1 MPRITAAT
9 NAAQRAETQRRILTA
24 FGELLFTHGL
34 PGLTMTDVARH
45 AGVGRTAVYNYYADM
60 EQLLIAYALDETE
73 RFIVDL
79 RESLAALE
87 NPVDRLAL
95 YVRAQVE
102 DLSRRHLP
110 PGPAMAAVLSPGS
123 FAKLADHVGDL
134 NILLQDILQDG
145 VRQGYLP
152 DVDVAQLA
160 RLIHGTL
167 SASAARRNRTPDG
180 GTTAPAP
187 ASDVE
192 VKSAVEAHASIE
204 AHTAQTVH
212 FIQLGAGARFDEAGR
227 PIRLDAAVQEAPIHD
242 ALAG

>member
-9 NAAQRAETQRRILTA
+9 NAAQRAETRRRVLTA

-73 RFIVDL
+73 RFLGDL
-79 RESLAALE
+79 RESLAALQ

-110 PGPAMAAVLSPGS
+110 PGPAMAAVLSPAS
-123 FAKLADHVGDL
+123 FAKLADHVGEL
-134 NILLQDILQDG
+134 NLLLQDILRDG
-145 VRQGYLP
+145 IAAGYLP
-152 DVDVAQLA
+152 PADVGQLA

-167 SASAARRNRTPDG
+167 SSSAARGN
-180 GTTAPAP
+180 
-187 ASDVE
+187 
-192 VKSAVEAHASIE
+192 SANGAELDELEERLV
-204 AHTAQTVH
+204 QTVR
-212 FIQLGAGARFDEAGR
+212 FIQLGAGARFDDDGR
-227 PIRLDAAVQEAPIHD
+227 PARLA
-242 ALAG
+242 

>member
-1 MPRITAAT
+1 
-9 NAAQRAETQRRILTA
+9 
-24 FGELLFTHGL
+24 
-34 PGLTMTDVARH
+34 MTDVARH

-79 RESLAALE
+79 RESLAALQ

-134 NILLQDILQDG
+134 NALLEDILRDG
-145 VRQGYLP
+145 VHEGYLP
-152 DVDVAQLA
+152 DIDVTQLA

-180 GTTAPAP
+180 GTPPPPP
-187 ASDVE
+187 ASDVGLL
-192 VKSAVEAHASIE
+192 AAQEAQ
-204 AHTAQTVH
+204 TAQTVR
-212 FIQLGAGARFDEAGR
+212 FIQLGAGARFDDAGR
-227 PIRLDAAVQEAPIHD
+227 PVL
-242 ALAG
+242 LATATPTV

>member
-1 MPRITAAT
+1 MPRITAAS
-9 NAAQRAETQRRILTA
+9 NVAQRAETRRRILTA

-73 RFIVDL
+73 RFLGDL
-79 RESLAALE
+79 RESLAALQ

-110 PGPAMAAVLSPGS
+110 PGPAMAAVLSPAS
-123 FAKLADHVGDL
+123 FSQLADHVGEL
-134 NILLQDILQDG
+134 NLLLQDILRDG
-145 VRQGYLP
+145 IAAGYLP
-152 DVDVAQLA
+152 PTDIEQLA

-167 SASAARRNRTPDG
+167 SSSAARGNAASGSGPD
-180 GTTAPAP
+180 
-187 ASDVE
+187 E
-192 VKSAVEAHASIE
+192 LEKRLF
-204 AHTAQTVH
+204 QTVR
-212 FIQLGAGARFDEAGR
+212 FIQLGAGARFDDDGR
-227 PIRLDAAVQEAPIHD
+227 PTRLA
-242 ALAG
+242 

>member
-9 NAAQRAETQRRILTA
+9 NAAQRAETQRRILAA

-123 FAKLADHVGDL
+123 FAKLADHVGEL
-134 NILLQDILQDG
+134 NVLLEDILNDG

-152 DVDVAQLA
+152 NIDVAQLA

-180 GTTAPAP
+180 DAPVPAP
-187 ASDVE
+187 LADVE
-192 VKSAVEAHASIE
+192 SA
-204 AHTAQTVH
+204 TAQTVR
-212 FIQLGAGARFDEAGR
+212 FIQLGAGAQFDATGR
-227 PIRLDAAVQEAPIHD
+227 PVRGGTVRNGASD

>member
-9 NAAQRAETQRRILTA
+9 NAAQRAETQRRILTG

-73 RFIVDL
+73 RFIGDL
-79 RESLAALE
+79 RDSLAALD

-95 YVRAQVE
+95 YVRSQVE

-123 FAKLADHVGDL
+123 FAKLADHVGGL
-134 NILLQDILQDG
+134 SILLEDILKDG
-145 VRQGYLP
+145 VHQGYLP

-167 SASAARRNRTPDG
+167 SASAARRNKTSDG
-180 GTTAPAP
+180 DAPLP
-187 ASDVE
+187 SPLTDVE
-192 VKSAVEAHASIE
+192 
-204 AHTAQTVH
+204 TATALTVR
-212 FIQLGAGARFDEAGR
+212 FIQLGAGAKFDDAGR
-227 PIRLDAAVQEAPIHD
+227 PVRAAAEETLQASEA
-242 ALAG
+242 

>member
-1 MPRITAAT
+1 MPRITAAS

-73 RFIVDL
+73 RFLGDL
-79 RESLAALE
+79 RSSLAELD

-123 FAKLADHVGDL
+123 FAKLADHVSEL
-134 NILLQDILQDG
+134 NLLLEDILRDG
-145 VRQGYLP
+145 VEAGYLP
-152 DVDVAQLA
+152 AADVPQLA

-167 SASAARRNRTPDG
+167 SSSAARSSGTQPGSAAGDG
-180 GTTAPAP
+180 GH
-187 ASDVE
+187 SFE
-192 VKSAVEAHASIE
+192 ERLG
-204 AHTAQTVH
+204 QTVR
-212 FIQLGAGARFDEAGR
+212 FIQLGAGARFDDGGT
-227 PIRLDAAVQEAPIHD
+227 PL
-242 ALAG
+242 LLK

>member
-1 MPRITAAT
+1 MPRITAAS
-9 NAAQRAETQRRILTA
+9 NAAQRAETRRRVLTA

-73 RFIVDL
+73 RFLGDL
-79 RESLAALE
+79 RESLAALH

-110 PGPAMAAVLSPGS
+110 PGPAMGAVLSPAS
-123 FAKLADHVGDL
+123 FAKLADHVGEL
-134 NILLQDILQDG
+134 NLLLQDILRDG
-145 VRQGYLP
+145 IAAGYLP
-152 DVDVAQLA
+152 STDVGQLA

-167 SASAARRNRTPDG
+167 SSSAARGNAANGAELDELDERL
-180 GTTAPAP
+180 
-187 ASDVE
+187 V
-192 VKSAVEAHASIE
+192 
-204 AHTAQTVH
+204 QTVR
-212 FIQLGAGARFDEAGR
+212 FIQLGAGARFDDDGR
-227 PIRLDAAVQEAPIHD
+227 PARLS
-242 ALAG
+242 

>member
-1 MPRITAAT
+1 MPRITAT
-9 NAAQRAETQRRILTA
+9 SNAAQRAETQRRILTA

-73 RFIVDL
+73 RFLGDL
-79 RESLAALE
+79 RSSLAELD

-123 FAKLADHVGDL
+123 FAKLADHVSEL
-134 NILLQDILQDG
+134 NLLLEDILRDG
-145 VRQGYLP
+145 VAAGYLP
-152 DVDVAQLA
+152 KADVPQLA

-167 SASAARRNRTPDG
+167 SSSAARSSGTQHGGAAGDG
-180 GTTAPAP
+180 QPAFE
-187 ASDVE
+187 DRL
-192 VKSAVEAHASIE
+192 
-204 AHTAQTVH
+204 TQTVR
-212 FIQLGAGARFDEAGR
+212 FIQLGAGARFDDGGTPLR
-227 PIRLDAAVQEAPIHD
+227 FK
-242 ALAG
+242 

>member
-1 MPRITAAT
+1 MPRITAAN
-9 NAAQRAETQRRILTA
+9 NAAQRAETRRRILTA

-73 RFIVDL
+73 RFLGDL
-79 RESLAALE
+79 RESLAALQ

-110 PGPAMAAVLSPGS
+110 PGPAMGAVLSPAS
-123 FAKLADHVGDL
+123 FAKLADHVGEL
-134 NILLQDILQDG
+134 NLLLQDILRDG
-145 VRQGYLP
+145 ISAGYLP
-152 DVDVAQLA
+152 PTNVSQLA

-167 SASAARRNRTPDG
+167 SSSAARGNAANGAEPDELEERL
-180 GTTAPAP
+180 
-187 ASDVE
+187 V
-192 VKSAVEAHASIE
+192 
-204 AHTAQTVH
+204 QTVR
-212 FIQLGAGARFDEAGR
+212 FIQLGAGARFDDGGR
-227 PIRLDAAVQEAPIHD
+227 PARL
-242 ALAG
+242 G

>member
-9 NAAQRAETQRRILTA
+9 NAAQRAETRRRVLTA

-73 RFIVDL
+73 RFLGDL
-79 RESLAALE
+79 RESLAALQ

-110 PGPAMAAVLSPGS
+110 PGPAMGAVLSPAS
-123 FAKLADHVGDL
+123 FAKLADHVGEL
-134 NILLQDILQDG
+134 NLLLQDILRDG
-145 VRQGYLP
+145 IAAGYLP
-152 DVDVAQLA
+152 PTDVGQLA

-167 SASAARRNRTPDG
+167 SSSAARGNAAN
-180 GTTAPAP
+180 GTEL
-187 ASDVE
+187 DELEERLV
-192 VKSAVEAHASIE
+192 
-204 AHTAQTVH
+204 QTVR
-212 FIQLGAGARFDEAGR
+212 FIQLGAGARFDDNGR
-227 PIRLDAAVQEAPIHD
+227 PARLA
-242 ALAG
+242 

>member
-145 VRQGYLP
+145 VHQGYLP

-180 GTTAPAP
+180 ETPPAAPAT
-187 ASDVE
+187 DVE
-192 VKSAVEAHASIE
+192 VRTAIEANTAVE

-212 FIQLGAGARFDEAGR
+212 FIQLGAGARFDDDGR
-227 PIRLDAAVQEAPIHD
+227 PIRLEAPVHNAPIHD